1 MPPSLIK
8 KLLSLI
14 LNKNLVILFSLIFFF
29 GLVFVCIAI
38 YFQPIVGDDYQ
49 YRDMVTS
56 SRNFIDYFNY
66 RYFNWEGRFSLIIL
80 SYWVFSDSLNLL
92 LYKLSVIP
100 FILITFYF
108 FLKKI
113 INIKIKF
120 FSIDFIIL
128 FICLWFTYP
137 AIDQTI
143 FWITGSFV
151 YLMPLLFSIFY
162 LGLFNKID
170 DKEKKNIFTNIF
182 YLISSFLAGSSHL
195 QAFVGCF
202 VVSSYFIF
210 LYYKKNKNRFK
221 QLLPFYIVFLVGG
234 AISISA
240 PGNFVRLENPIFET
254 SIISTFYKSVLFI
267 ATSIFY
273 LGDIR
278 SSLIYFLLIF
288 LLFVLY
294 SKKISFKILINK
306 SNYIWVLAF
315 LFSLMSMI
323 PAINSISPR
332 TIFFPIFFLTIFFL
346 KLIFLKYDF
355 NHQLKIKNISFY
367 ILVMLFILESF
378 LGSLTN
384 YVYKKEYDIR
394 MNAIKDAKINN
405 QDYAVVSH
413 YTIIPSRLTHM
424 LNPIHDQRDMNEIS
438 RKYQIKI
445 KYNDNLPRS
454 KNIRKDL
461 KFYLD

>member
-1 MPPSLIK
+1 MIRK
-8 KLLSLI
+8 
-14 LNKNLVILFSLIFFF
+14 
-29 GLVFVCIAI
+29 
-38 YFQPIVGDDYQ
+38 
-49 YRDMVTS
+49 
-56 SRNFIDYFNY
+56 
-66 RYFNWEGRFSLIIL
+66 
-80 SYWVFSDSLNLL
+80 
-92 LYKLSVIP
+92 
-100 FILITFYF
+100 
-108 FLKKI
+108 
-113 INIKIKF
+113 
-120 FSIDFIIL
+120 
-128 FICLWFTYP
+128 
-137 AIDQTI
+137 
-143 FWITGSFV
+143 
-151 YLMPLLFSIFY
+151 
-162 LGLFNKID
+162 
-170 DKEKKNIFTNIF
+170 KKNIFTNIF
-182 YLISSFLAGSSHL
+182 YLISSFLAGSSHI

-221 QLLPFYIVFLVGG
+221 QLLLFYIVFLVGG
-234 AISISA
+234 AISISS
-240 PGNFVRLENPIFET
+240 PGNFVRLENHIFET
-254 SIISTFYKSVLFI
+254 SIISTFYKSVLYI

-315 LFSLMSMI
+315 LFSLISMI

-346 KLIFLKYDF
+346 KLIFLEYDS
-355 NHQLKIKNISFY
+355 NQQLKIKNISFY

-384 YVYKKEYDIR
+384 YVYKKEHDIR

-413 YTIIPSRLTHM
+413 YTIIPSRLTYM
-424 LNPIHDQRDMNEIS
+424 LHPKHDRDNLNNLSKIY
-438 RKYQIKI
+438 KIKI

-461 KFYLD
+461 KFYLN